1 MQNVPPPPPFLGVEP
16 PTKFSKKVGLT
27 RSQFLKGV
35 TWKGV
40 GDFFKG
46 GGEGEGCSFYFK
58 NKLKQI

>member
-1 MQNVPPPPPFLGVEP
+1 MQNVHPPPPFLGVEP

-35 TWKGV
+35 TWKEV
-40 GDFFKG
+40 GDFFKRG
-46 GGEGEGCSFYFK
+46 GGGCSFYLK

>member
-1 MQNVPPPPPFLGVEP
+1 MQNVHPPPFLGVQP

-35 TWKGV
+35 TWKEV

-46 GGEGEGCSFYFK
+46 GEVVVFT
-58 NKLKQI
+58 

>member
-1 MQNVPPPPPFLGVEP
+1 MQNVHPPHPPPFLGVQP

-35 TWKGV
+35 TWKEV

-46 GGEGEGCSFYFK
+46 GGGGGVVFF
-58 NKLKQI
+58 

>member
-1 MQNVPPPPPFLGVEP
+1 MCTPPPPFLGVQP

-35 TWKGV
+35 TWKEV

-46 GGEGEGCSFYFK
+46 GGGCSFYLK